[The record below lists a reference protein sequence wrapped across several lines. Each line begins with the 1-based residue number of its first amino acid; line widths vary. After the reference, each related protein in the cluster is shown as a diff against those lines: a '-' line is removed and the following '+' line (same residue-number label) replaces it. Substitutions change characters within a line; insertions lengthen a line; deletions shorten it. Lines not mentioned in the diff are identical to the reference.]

1 MYNFIRNRIIT
12 NKDVVWVYASM
23 VAIFAYAM
31 FVIKWATDF
40 PAHAYAA
47 QMMLEEG
54 KLFSGNFLMY
64 FLLNLFTLFTGA
76 KYPLRAILVL
86 LIAAANTAKYVLVRN
101 AFREHLSPKY
111 SAWASVSL
119 LLVYIIPIIYLAN
132 LVGISFGDEPGNM
145 YLGYYVPNVWH
156 NSTYLCMMPF
166 AIATYLLS
174 VKQFH
179 EYLNERNWQ
188 IAIVLAIS
196 VLIKPSFFFIY
207 ILAYPCVMCLQYRF
221 TKRFWES
228 LWPICVGMA
237 ILAYEYISI
246 YMYGAVDIY
255 ESAENS
261 KVVIDI
267 LSVLSPSFWSADRVI
282 YILISLS
289 FPLLFLLMEYRR
301 VIHDKELW
309 FVAIMLFSAIGI
321 SLCCKE
327 TGPRANHGNFGWQVI
342 AAMWFVYYYILR
354 VVTKT
359 SEGERQLR
367 YGIRMKLISYI
378 YCAHVIF
385 GVIYVVRFIVT
396 QNYF

>member
-1 MYNFIRNRIIT
+1 MFNVIHNKIKT
-12 NKDVVWVYASM
+12 NKDVLLVFAIM
-23 VAIFAYAM
+23 VAIFAYVM
-31 FVIKWATDF
+31 FVIKWATDL

-47 QMMLEEG
+47 QIMLEEG

-64 FLLNLFTLFTGA
+64 FLVNLFTLFIGA
-76 KYPLRAILVL
+76 KYPMRAILVL
-86 LIAAANTAKYVLVRN
+86 LISTANTAKYVIVRN

-111 SAWASVSL
+111 SAWASASL

-132 LVGISFGDEPGNM
+132 LIGISFGDEPNNM

-166 AIATYLLS
+166 AIATYQLS

-207 ILAYPCVMCLQYRF
+207 IIAYPCMICLQYRF
-221 TKRFWES
+221 TIRFWES
-228 LWPICVGMA
+228 IWPIGVGIA

-246 YMYGAVDIY
+246 YIYGTIDIY
-255 ESAENS
+255 ESEENS

-267 LSVLSPSFWSADRVI
+267 LSVLSSSFWNVEKVI

-289 FPLLFLLMEYRR
+289 FPLLFLLLEYRR
-301 VIHDKELW
+301 VIHDKEFW
-309 FVAIMLFSAIGI
+309 FVAIMLFTAIGI

-327 TGPRANHGNFGWQVI
+327 IGPRASHGNFGWQVI

-354 VVTKT
+354 VLTKT

-367 YGIRMKLISYI
+367 YGIRIKLLSYI
-378 YCAHVIF
+378 YCTHVIF
-385 GVIYVVRFIVT
+385 GVIYVVRFIIT